1 MLKGIL
7 IGIGMILP
15 GVSGGVIAVILG
27 VYDKIIYSLSN
38 FFSDYKKNARF
49 LIPLFIGMGI
59 GAIISAKILIY
70 IFNKYFIESCYL
82 FIGLIT
88 GSIPFLIKEGKEK
101 DKNKI
106 NSDAGR

>member
-49 LIPLFIGMGI
+49 LAF
-59 GAIISAKILIY
+59 
-70 IFNKYFIESCYL
+70 
-82 FIGLIT
+82 
-88 GSIPFLIKEGKEK
+88 
-101 DKNKI
+101 
-106 NSDAGR
+106 